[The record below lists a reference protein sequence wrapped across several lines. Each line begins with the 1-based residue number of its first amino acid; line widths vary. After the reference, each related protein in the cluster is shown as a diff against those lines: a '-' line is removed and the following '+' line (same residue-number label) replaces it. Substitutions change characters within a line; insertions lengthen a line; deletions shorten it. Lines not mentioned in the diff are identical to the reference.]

1 MFFEIFM
8 ILENYI
14 ILMILVDFIFF
25 WFRNTIKIVEFYD
38 FCFLGSF
45 DFLILTFLQL
55 VLHKLS

>member
-1 MFFEIFM
+1 M
-8 ILENYI
+8 ILENYS
-14 ILMILVDFIFF
+14 ILMILVDFF

-38 FCFLGSF
+38 FCFLGSS